1 MTRAVLR
8 RRRVSSRVLQSP
20 PTHSLL
26 EVTGLVGQGGT
37 ESPGRSRIAFLAFG
51 SSIVV
56 RKQSR

>member
-8 RRRVSSRVLQSP
+8 RRRTSSRASQSP
-20 PTHSLL
+20 PAHSLL
-26 EVTGLVGQGGT
+26 AVTGLVGQGGT
-37 ESPGRSRIAFLAFG
+37 ESPGRSRIALFIFG